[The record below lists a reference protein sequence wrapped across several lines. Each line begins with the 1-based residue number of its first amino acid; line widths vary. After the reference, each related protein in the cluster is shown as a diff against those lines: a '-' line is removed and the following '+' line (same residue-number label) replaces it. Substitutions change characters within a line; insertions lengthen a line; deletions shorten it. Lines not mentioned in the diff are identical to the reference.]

1 MKLKDSINYALK
13 KVARNKKNIYF
24 IIILMICT
32 TTITGALYYRKTFLD
47 SINYTITKTLQA
59 RSVIIIDTRENY
71 DYSAISNIDHIEE
84 MYNFNYHH
92 AYATSNSFKN
102 DKYTGSITLKYGSE
116 KMLPKNITGKKITS
130 NDTGVAIC
138 PKYFYPS
145 DSNKINYFDSNLFL
159 TSDDILNKTLSIS
172 KRKETLI
179 NEERVEIG
187 IYTENFKIIGTYDPL
202 ETEDK
207 LDTCYISPQDM
218 IEIYNETKAALNT
231 SMHTPMY
238 LIVDDVKN
246 VKKVSNELVKAG
258 YIVDSVFL
266 LNSNVINNIKYISN
280 IILIVAT
287 FSIIILTILYVD
299 KRHKNNQQKIGTLMS
314 LGFKNKDIKT
324 IDLIETLW
332 ITLFSYLLG
341 LAFTGGIL
349 VIINIVFRN
358 YLIHNYLIINH
369 SIVPYLIAFIA
380 IVIIPLI
387 TGYFYTYKSSNKK
400 IITIIKEEN

>member
-13 KVARNKKNIYF
+13 KVTRNKKNIYF

-187 IYTENFKIIGTYDPL
+187 IYTKNFKIIGTYDPL

-287 FSIIILTILYVD
+287 FSD
-299 KRHKNNQQKIGTLMS
+299 R
-314 LGFKNKDIKT
+314 
-324 IDLIETLW
+324 
-332 ITLFSYLLG
+332 
-341 LAFTGGIL
+341 
-349 VIINIVFRN
+349 
-358 YLIHNYLIINH
+358 
-369 SIVPYLIAFIA
+369 
-380 IVIIPLI
+380 
-387 TGYFYTYKSSNKK
+387 KSVV
-400 IITIIKEEN
+400 